1 MLMKNQS
8 TMSFSEIKKL
18 WNSQPF
24 LERLIFL
31 MNKLKMSEENAE
43 RIAKLQFEKI
53 NDNYKVKIYQVL
65 N

>member
-53 NDNYKVKIYQVL
+53 NDNYKVEIYQVL

>member
-8 TMSFSEIKKL
+8 TMSFSKIKKL

-53 NDNYKVKIYQVL
+53 NDNYKVEIYQVL